1 MKYNLLDAINIF
13 LFIIL
18 IIVIINKINN
28 FENFNNVLCGGICST
43 DHECSIDFKCNRQK
57 KSCCKNIS

>member
-18 IIVIINKINN
+18 IVLIINKINKL
-28 FENFNNVLCGGICST
+28 ENFTQLCAGKCSKNY
-43 DHECSIDFKCNRQK
+43 ECNIGFKCNN
-57 KSCCKNIS
+57 KSCCKLL

>member
-28 FENFNNVLCGGICST
+28 FENFNNIICGGICNT
-43 DHECSIDFKCNRQK
+43 QHECSIGFDCDRQK
-57 KSCCKNIS
+57 RSCCKKIS

>member
-28 FENFNNVLCGGICST
+28 FENFNNILCAGICNT
-43 DHECSIDFKCNRQK
+43 RHECSVGFECDIK
-57 KSCCKNIS
+57 KKKCCKQIS

>member
-1 MKYNLLDAINIF
+1 MKLNLLDIINIF

-28 FENFNNVLCGGICST
+28 FENFNNIQCGGICNN
-43 DHECSIDFKCNRQK
+43 DHECSIDFKCNLQK
-57 KSCCKNIS
+57 KTCCKKIN